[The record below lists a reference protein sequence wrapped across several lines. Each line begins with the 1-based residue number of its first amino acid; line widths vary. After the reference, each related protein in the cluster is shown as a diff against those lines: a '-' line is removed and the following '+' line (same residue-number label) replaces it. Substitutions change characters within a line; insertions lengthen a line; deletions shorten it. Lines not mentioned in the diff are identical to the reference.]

1 MTWTAVAALNSARQG
16 LALVTAP
23 APSPATDLVLY
34 AIGGDKGAG
43 NAQTSWVSTFDPTAP
58 AAWND
63 SSVTVL
69 SGQVLTGVAAAT
81 LAGQVHVIG
90 GTRVGPTVAPINT
103 HHILDPATNIWD
115 AGAAPGLLTTARAY
129 HAAVTGSDGAIYVI
143 GGTDGTSALATVERY
158 DPSTRAWT
166 VLPSHMTNARSG
178 LAAVAVGTTI
188 YAIGGQDSGGT
199 PLAAVE
205 LFDTV
210 SRTWSTVAQQPLI
223 HPRTKLAA
231 SLGPG
236 GLIYAIGG
244 LSATSPATPAGDVFS
259 WNQSPSSTWQA
270 VSTPVLPPTG
280 AGGLAGAL
288 GPDGRLYAVGGN
300 ATTGNGLATTA
311 AEVFTSPTVTQQPQP
326 YIGNGTYQSPD
337 IILIDPDTSLPV
349 PLGGQP
355 GGRWDTLLTPNKD
368 YNLSAQIHNDTTVPA
383 PDTIVRFWSFPGGVG
398 TAGTLL
404 SEVLATIAPGGT
416 TVPSPIPFHSATAGH
431 ECAVVSLSDAQA
443 PFINVDA
450 TSAAQVPDPTVGH
463 PGGTSHYASAW
474 RNTDSGLVMPGHIW
488 QLPFRAET
496 WVREPLP
503 VKIEVTA
510 AKVPLGFEET
520 GQAAKLREDLRV
532 LGATAPTPLFLAPR
546 VRAGLEPA
554 HELEISVSVSEKE
567 EYERLREGEHRELRT
582 SHQEAASFTVRG
594 RIPDDAKPGEVFL
607 VDVAAH
613 HAEGEGH
620 PARTVRWLE
629 VLYVTD
635 RLISDAGRGDR

>member
-1 MTWTAVAALNSARQG
+1 MTWTAIAALNLARQS

-23 APSPATDLVLY
+23 APPPTGDLVLY
-34 AIGGDKGAG
+34 AIGGDEGASTAVT
-43 NAQTSWVSTFDPTAP
+43 NWVETFDPTAP
-58 AAWND
+58 AAW
-63 SSVTVL
+63 SATSVATL

-90 GTRVGPTVAPINT
+90 GTHVGGSVVPVTTHSIFDPPTNHWT
-103 HHILDPATNIWD
+103 T
-115 AGAAPGLLTTARAY
+115 AGASGSLTTARAY

-143 GGTDGTSALATVERY
+143 GGIGIGGTVLDSVERY
-158 DPSTRAWT
+158 DPVAGTWTTLSSLMPTARA
-166 VLPSHMTNARSG
+166 G
-178 LAAVAVGTTI
+178 LAAVVVGDSV
-188 YAIGGQDSGGT
+188 YAIGGQDGHGA
-199 PLAAVE
+199 PLPTVE
-205 LFDTV
+205 LFGTG
-210 SRTWSTVAQQPLI
+210 SKTWSGVPQHALPTAL
-223 HPRTKLAA
+223 TKLAA

-244 LSATSPATPAGDVFS
+244 FSATSPATPADGVYS
-259 WNQSPSSTWQA
+259 WDQSPSSAWQT
-270 VSTPVLPPTG
+270 VTPSILPPTG
-280 AGGLAGAL
+280 AGGLAAAL
-288 GPDGRLYAVGGN
+288 GPDGRLYVVGGN
-300 ATTGNGLATTA
+300 TTTGNGPATNA
-311 AEVFTSPTVTQQPQP
+311 AQVFTSPTVTQQPQP

-337 IILIDPDTSLPV
+337 IILIDPDTNMQV

-355 GGRWDTLLTPNKD
+355 GGRWDTLLTPNKA
-368 YNLSAQIHNDTTVPA
+368 YNLSANIHNDTTVPA

-404 SEVLATIAPGGT
+404 SEVLATIPPGGT
-416 TVPSPIPFHSATAGH
+416 TVLSPNPFHSATVGH

-450 TSAAQVPDPTVGH
+450 TSAAQVPDPTIAH
-463 PGGTSHYASAW
+463 PGATGHYASAW

-488 QLPFRAET
+488 QLPFRAGT
-496 WVREPLP
+496 WVREPIP
-503 VKIEVTA
+503 IKIEVTA

-554 HELEISVSVSEKE
+554 HELEISVSEREK

-582 SHQEAASFTVRG
+582 SHGEPASFTVRG

-613 HAEGEGH
+613 HAEGEGR
-620 PARTVRWLE
+620 PARTVRWLQ

-635 RLISDAGRGDR
+635 RLIHRPGRDER